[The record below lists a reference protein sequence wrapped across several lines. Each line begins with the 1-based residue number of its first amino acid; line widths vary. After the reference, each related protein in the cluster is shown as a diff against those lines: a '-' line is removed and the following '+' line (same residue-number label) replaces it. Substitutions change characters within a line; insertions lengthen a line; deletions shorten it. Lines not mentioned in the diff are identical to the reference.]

1 MRSVGAGGRH
11 IAAARASELVFFAF
25 VILFFS
31 RGRYPPPV
39 GSRGR
44 RIGLQ
49 ARVMERPDILI
60 IGGGTAG
67 CVLAARLSENPAWNV
82 LLVEAGPDLPPDK
95 LPADIADIFPR
106 AYANPAYFWPQLKAR
121 TVSSEAKSYSQAKLL
136 GGGSSVMGLW
146 ALRGLADDYD
156 GWAASGATGWAYSDV
171 EPFFRRLEREVDD
184 AGPETN
190 APIPILR
197 VPREK
202 WPPFDRALA
211 DAAGR
216 RGVPFL
222 PRFEA
227 GLEGVSAVPITS
239 AGTIRACGANVYLTA
254 DVRCRPNLGIYTET
268 EVRRL
273 IFRDRRVVG
282 AEILRR
288 GGRTM
293 RVEAQRV
300 IVSAGA
306 IHSPALL
313 LRSGIGP
320 AGDLNPFS
328 IPLLAD
334 LPVGQN
340 LQNHVF
346 AHLGAV
352 IRPGARQD
360 VDQRFY
366 CMAGARLSSKQVNA
380 PAGDLFISFIAR
392 TSGRAH
398 GNRIGIIGPSLY
410 APYSRG
416 AVRLGGRAPHHPLDV
431 DFRLLSDPLDRE
443 RLLIAARFARE
454 LLADEAIR
462 GTVLETFLLPA
473 NPPIRL
479 LNAPGISA
487 TILNGLLAMVID
499 SGGPLRRH
507 ALELGIGR
515 GRLVSDFRSEAQ
527 FDECVLASAT
537 PMFHPVGTCAIGT
550 VVDSQLRVRGVE
562 GLYVADASVMPVIP
576 RANTNIPTL
585 MVAEKAAVHIARD
598 LRRDVS

>member
-1 MRSVGAGGRH
+1 
-11 IAAARASELVFFAF
+11 
-25 VILFFS
+25 
-31 RGRYPPPV
+31 
-39 GSRGR
+39 
-44 RIGLQ
+44 
-49 ARVMERPDILI
+49 MESPDVLI

-67 CVLAARLSENPAWNV
+67 CVLAARLSENPSWKV
-82 LLVEAGPDLPPDK
+82 LLVEAGPDILPDE
-95 LPADIADIFPR
+95 LPADVADLFPR
-106 AYANPAYFWPQLKAR
+106 AYANPAYFWAQLKAR
-121 TVSSEAKSYSQAKLL
+121 TVSSDVKSYSQAKLL

-146 ALRGLADDYD
+146 ALRGLPDDYD
-156 GWAASGATGWAYSDV
+156 GWAARGAPGWSHADV
-171 EPFFRRLEREVDD
+171 EPFFRRLEREVGGADED
-184 AGPETN
+184 PD

-211 DAAGR
+211 DAAAR
-216 RGVPFL
+216 RGLAFL

-227 GLEGVSAVPITS
+227 GVDGVSAVPITS
-239 AGTIRACGANVYLTA
+239 AGTTRACGANVYLTA
-254 DVRCRPNLGIYTET
+254 EVRRRPNLAIHTDT
-268 EVRRL
+268 EVRGL
-273 IFRDRRVVG
+273 IFEGRRIIG

-288 GGRTM
+288 GGRTT
-293 RVEAQRV
+293 RIEARRV
-300 IVSAGA
+300 ILSAGA

-320 AGDLNPFS
+320 AVDLS
-328 IPLLAD
+328 PLGVPVLAD

-360 VDQRFY
+360 VSQRFY
-366 CMAGARLSSKQVNA
+366 CMAGARLSSDQVNA
-380 PAGDLFISFIAR
+380 PAGDLFVSFIAR

-398 GNRIGIIGPSLY
+398 GNRIGMIGPSLY

-416 AVRLGGRAPHHPLDV
+416 AVRLRGRAPHHPLDV

-443 RLLIAARFARE
+443 RLLIASRFARD
-454 LLADEAIR
+454 LLTDEAVR
-462 GTVLETFLLPA
+462 ATVLETFVLPA

-479 LNAPGISA
+479 LNAPGMSA
-487 TILNGLLAMVID
+487 TILNRLLATIID

-515 GRLVSDFRSEAQ
+515 GRLVSDFRSDAQ

-550 VVDSQLRVRGVE
+550 VVDPHLRVRGVE

-585 MVAEKAAVHIARD
+585 MLAEKAAVHIAQD
-598 LRRDVS
+598 LRRA